1 MENKIKFPKQVGS
14 VKRTKKVLG
23 VDAEL
28 FLPTKDEEMTIP
40 PLTIHSGFSRFV
52 LSLIDKDQDIV
63 PTANIPADDIF
74 YVKERTEIA
83 MNKVVDAQ
91 YFRKHVATT
100 AAPKSIAYTQK
111 ILADKNFKGMTPA
124 EILINTPENKELLIR
139 TRDWL
144 AANVSK
150 YPNNQKQIDAIN
162 EALDLFDTG
171 SLNSDTVVESSDDCE
186 CTMMVYDSGLKFKSK
201 KNDKGYNL
209 VYNISIT
216 CEPTKDYPFNVTIMN
231 CYAPVESLSSGQK
244 TIKLNQA
251 VDTIKASLVMKDMEW
266 YTLLARISATLYNF
280 EAMHFEEQYRKAME
294 NSYKHD

>member
-1 MENKIKFPKQVGS
+1 MTTWEGVTCGILSCGFNYCEVGVLYPRAGNLAYYFKELINKC
-14 VKRTKKVLG
+14 
-23 VDAEL
+23 A
-28 FLPTKDEEMTIP
+28 
-40 PLTIHSGFSRFV
+40 
-52 LSLIDKDQDIV
+52 
-63 PTANIPADDIF
+63 
-74 YVKERTEIA
+74 KEAYRH
-83 MNKVVDAQ
+83 KVVAC
-91 YFRKHVATT
+91 
-100 AAPKSIAYTQK
+100 
-111 ILADKNFKGMTPA
+111 
-124 EILINTPENKELLIR
+124 ELINTPENKELLIR

-144 AANVSK
+144 SANASK

-162 EALDLFDTG
+162 EALDLFDAG
-171 SLNSDTVVESSDDCE
+171 ALNSDVAVESSDDYE
-186 CTMMVYDSGLKFKSK
+186 YSMMVYDSGLKFKSK

-216 CEPTKDYPFNVTIMN
+216 CEPSKDYPFNVTIMN

-266 YTLLARISATLYNF
+266 YTLLSRISATLYNF